1 MHERMI
7 KKLLVITVLG
17 MLFCNTSFALSS
29 YLEKSI
35 YNGCYPDVK
44 SRLGAKNAKAYCG
57 CFVKLA
63 SQKWSDE
70 EFDILINKSVEYQTQ
85 SMKFAVDFCNTKIK

>member
-1 MHERMI
+1 MRKI
-7 KKLLVITVLG
+7 KVLIYFIFTL
-17 MLFCNTSFALSS
+17 LFCNTSFALSS

-44 SRLGAKNAKAYCG
+44 SRLGAKNAKAYCS
-57 CFVKLA
+57 CFVKLS
-63 SQKWSDE
+63 SQKWTDE
-70 EFDILINKSVEYQTQ
+70 EFDILTNKSIEYQRQ

>member
-1 MHERMI
+1 M
-7 KKLLVITVLG
+7 KKLLVITILG

-29 YLEKSI
+29 YLEKII
-35 YNGCYPDVK
+35 YDGCYPDVK

-57 CFVKLA
+57 CFVKLS
-63 SQKWSDE
+63 SQKWTDE
-70 EFDILINKSVEYQTQ
+70 EFDVLTDKSEDYQKQ

>member
-7 KKLLVITVLG
+7 KKLLAITVLG
-17 MLFCNTSFALSS
+17 MLFSNTSFALSS
-29 YLEKSI
+29 YVEKSI

-70 EFDILINKSVEYQTQ
+70 EFDLLTNKSVEYQRQ